1 MHGLWKISSMGEET
15 GIQSATGTILHFLF
29 LPFFSPVSL
38 GLDSGRPNTQKRR
51 LGTEFGEKPSSSS
64 SRSKKLGSQCSE
76 RGNASVFSRSASIR
90 RATVTVVA
98 MGLAAQKLEGGV
110 LSLWSEEPWS
120 WDGQANCYFSSS
132 SSHHSPGCRGNC
144 TKRVAE

>member
-1 MHGLWKISSMGEET
+1 MGEET

-98 MGLAAQKLEGGV
+98 MGLAAQKLEGGRPFSLIRGAVV
-110 LSLWSEEPWS
+110 LRRPGKLLLFFLVLPPQPWMQ
-120 WDGQANCYFSSS
+120 GQLYKAC
-132 SSHHSPGCRGNC
+132 GRVGN
-144 TKRVAE
+144 